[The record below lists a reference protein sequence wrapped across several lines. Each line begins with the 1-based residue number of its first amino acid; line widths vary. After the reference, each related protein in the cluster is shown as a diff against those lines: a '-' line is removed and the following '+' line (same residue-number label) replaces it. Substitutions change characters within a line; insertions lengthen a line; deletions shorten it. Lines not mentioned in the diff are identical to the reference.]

1 MGKPLEHRG
10 ALTLMALAVVV
21 AIVAAYAAVPSG
33 ASQYNVTP
41 GQIAALNAKVNKLQ
55 KQVRALNKTVNALG
69 TIVVNCVTYK
79 ALGVARNGVPPSEGY
94 VYQNAAGSQFATA
107 LDLAPAS
114 SAPCSCSLHRR
125 SVRRSSEPK
134 LQSMRLGRA
143 AAAHP
148 SSAADDRIRCSQ
160 AVGCGLR
167 SRRSRRVRR
176 AVRRQKGAVSSA
188 PFW

>member
-114 SAPCSCSLHRR
+114 SAPVFLLTTPPQCA
-125 SVRRSSEPK
+125 SVIGTQTSVNATGARG
-134 LQSMRLGRA
+134 GRA
-143 AAAHP
+143 PFVRGGRSHQML
-148 SSAADDRIRCSQ
+148 SGR
-160 AVGCGLR
+160 GLR
-167 SRRSRRVRR
+167 A
-176 AVRRQKGAVSSA
+176 AVATIAAR
-188 PFW
+188 